1 MDALHTAA
9 AEVGVTLGT
18 RAREQAGD
26 RPDADRLVQATC
38 ACLADVGYEP
48 RLQDATITLTNC
60 PFDAL
65 AREHTAL
72 VCGMNLALL
81 DAAAGQLDG
90 SSLSA
95 HLEPAAG
102 SCCVLLNHA
111 VQPSI
116 MPA

>member
-1 MDALHTAA
+1 VDALHTAA

-48 RLQDATITLTNC
+48 RLQGATITLTNC

-65 AREHTAL
+65 AGEHTAL

-81 DAAAGQLDG
+81 GAAADQLDG
-90 SSLSA
+90 SLSA

-102 SCCVLLNHA
+102 RCCVLLNHA
-111 VQPSI
+111 VQPAI